1 MQPGA
6 IGGAGH
12 HQVDQL
18 AGCAVADAV
27 HAVTLAH
34 KGPLL
39 LGLVLVLAQADI
51 AAVGGL
57 LHGLND
63 TAALGSD
70 GIEAIC
76 LDHGLRYSFHVNP
89 SKFVSFEPIIFVLQ
103 VNYTTCCYFL
113 QGFRHFFST
122 IHKRAPLFSPFCTVC
137 ENFSP
142 RFAP

>member
-1 MQPGA
+1 M
-6 IGGAGH
+6 
-12 HQVDQL
+12 
-18 AGCAVADAV
+18 
-27 HAVTLAH
+27 
-34 KGPLL
+34 
-39 LGLVLVLAQADI
+39 LVLAQADI

-113 QGFRHFFST
+113 QGFLHFFST
-122 IHKRAPLFSPFCTVC
+122 IHKRAPLFSLFCTVC
-137 ENFSP
+137 ENFLP